1 MAIDI
6 TAAARGLI
14 ETLNPGGAW
23 DAANNRVG
31 GSWIGTIAAGNC
43 YAPAPPYD
51 GPTPAI
57 FVSSVPLVSQVTW
70 EGAGSDRADGTL
82 ELYYLDRTAEE
93 QGRSLALIDADMGAN
108 VNAIIST
115 LRAGAHLGGQVGAIV
130 RPIETIRDPQ
140 GLFSEWLG
148 ADWVFCQIRIPF
160 IGLPT

>member
-6 TAAARGLI
+6 TAAARALI
-14 ETLNPGGAW
+14 ATLNQ
-23 DAANNRVG
+23 G
-31 GSWIGTIAAGNC
+31 GSWDSQNQRSGGTWPGGIAAGNC

-51 GPTPAI
+51 GATPAL
-57 FVSSVPLVSQVTW
+57 FVSSVPLISQVTW

-93 QGRSLALIDADMGAN
+93 QGRSLALIDAAMGTN
-108 VNAIIST
+108 INAIIAA
-115 LRAGAHLGGQVGAIV
+115 LRADPHLGGAVGAIT

-148 ADWVFCQIRIPF
+148 AEWVFAAIRVPF